1 MNTRYPYPSQV
12 ASPLVEESKQRAQ
25 IVRYLCQ
32 FTGVLVAVYGIV
44 FYLVSGEIVIM
55 QSAFIFSVLFFSILL
70 LNSKANYRITGFLL
84 QVVFCT
90 VLVYYGIVL
99 GSVAQVQYLSIF
111 LISIS
116 ALLYKP
122 DDKILIY
129 CSAILP
135 VIGLFFLEFNYNYQW
150 TIPIAFTQE
159 QNKVF
164 RWLIL
169 IVVIFLN
176 FLLVQL
182 HHKKIVG
189 LLNNAREVYYELALS
204 NESLKI
210 QAEGLEKEVK
220 VRTEELSKLVLQ
232 LQSANHFKS
241 AFLQESNHEVRN
253 PVNSIIGFSEML
265 LKHRQE
271 PYLSKQQ
278 EEELLECI
286 FSSSHFLQN
295 MVSNVL
301 DFSKIEAG
309 KQIELFN
316 ESFDIR
322 DWLEQSI
329 KIYEVLSREKG
340 IVIHWKIDDSVPA
353 TIVTDKT
360 RLTQILYNLLG
371 NALKFTPRQ
380 KGIYIRCWR
389 EHEFLVL
396 KVRDEGEGIP
406 GDQLSSI
413 FDDFETNYR
422 YGGTGLGLGIVKK
435 LVVLF
440 KGDIDVHSTAGEGT
454 LFRVRVPVFP
464 ATP

>member
-1 MNTRYPYPSQV
+1 MNARYPYSSQIT
-12 ASPLVEESKQRAQ
+12 SPLVEEGKQRAQ
-25 IVRYLCQ
+25 IVKYLCQ
-32 FTGVLVAVYGIV
+32 FTGVLVAVYGTV
-44 FYLVSGEIVIM
+44 FYLVSGKIIIM
-55 QSAFIFSVLFFSILL
+55 QSAFVFSILFFSILL
-70 LNSKANYRITGFLL
+70 LNSKANYRLTGFLL
-84 QVVFCT
+84 QLVFCT
-90 VLVYYGIVL
+90 VLIYYGIVL
-99 GSVAQVQYLSIF
+99 GNVAQVQYLSIF

-116 ALLYKP
+116 ALLYHP

-129 CSAILP
+129 CSAVLP
-135 VIGLFFLEFNYNYQW
+135 VVGLFFLEFNYNYHW
-150 TIPIAFTQE
+150 TNPIAFTPQQE
-159 QNKVF
+159 QVF

-169 IVVIFLN
+169 IVVICLN

-189 LLNNAREVYYELALS
+189 LLNNARDLYYELALS

-265 LKHRQE
+265 LKHRQD
-271 PYLSKQQ
+271 PCLTKQQ
-278 EEELLECI
+278 EDELLECI
-286 FSSSHFLQN
+286 FSSSQFLQN

-301 DFSKIEAG
+301 DYSKIEAG
-309 KQIELFN
+309 KRIELFN
-316 ESFDIR
+316 EPFVIR

-329 KIYEVLSREKG
+329 KIYDVLSRGKE
-340 IVIHWKIDDSVPA
+340 ISIHWKIDDSVPE

-371 NALKFTPRQ
+371 NALKFTPKQ
-380 KGIYIRCWR
+380 KCIYIKCWR
-389 EHEFLVL
+389 EHDCLVL
-396 KVRDEGEGIP
+396 KVRDEGTGIP
-406 GDQLSSI
+406 SDQLSSI
-413 FDDFETNYR
+413 FDDFETNHR

-435 LVVLF
+435 LVLLF
-440 KGDIDVHSTAGEGT
+440 KGDIEVESTEGEGT
-454 LFRVRVPVFP
+454 LFRVRIPLNL
-464 ATP
+464 